1 MSVSETGSHLSQV
14 GLELPTAENDIELLI
29 LLTLSSLCWDGHA
42 PISLVYAMLGLKLSF
57 LDTCKESLYQLSYS
71 P

>member
-14 GLELPTAENDIELLI
+14 GLELPRAENDIELLI
-29 LLTLSSLCWDGHA
+29 LLTLPSLCWDRHA
-42 PISLVYAMLGLKLSF
+42 PIGLVYAMLGLKLRPSWI
-57 LDTCKESLYQLSYS
+57 LVKRHSIYS